1 MCCIHTFIVFC
12 QHFICPP
19 VWPGILCC
27 SCISGIALWLKAE
40 FYEIVKRH
48 LVSCQYCHL
57 LEKFLDD
64 INVFE
69 SVYFYK
75 SKFLLSYPV
84 VRGIQKLR
92 STEIRGGKHIWERTI
107 PYLNLN
113 INFRMWEQITDS
125 VIYLFFFS
133 FQKSLPS
140 DDINKWNT
148 RGTYVTR
155 KCNIGLWSPK
165 LQKILSW

>member
-27 SCISGIALWLKAE
+27 SCISGIVLWLKAE

-125 VIYLFFFS
+125 VFFFFHFRNLCLLMTS
-133 FQKSLPS
+133 TS
-140 DDINKWNT
+140 
-148 RGTYVTR
+148 GTPEALTLR
-155 KCNIGLWSPK
+155 ENAISGFGLLNCRRYFPGK
-165 LQKILSW
+165 